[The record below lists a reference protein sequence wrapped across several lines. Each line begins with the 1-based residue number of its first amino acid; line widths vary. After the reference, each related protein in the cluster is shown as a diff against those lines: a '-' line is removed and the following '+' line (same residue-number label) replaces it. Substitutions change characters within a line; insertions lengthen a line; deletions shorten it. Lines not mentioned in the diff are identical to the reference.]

1 MEELAIG
8 ISLPAIVAKDGT
20 TLGCCC
26 ELPTKQNILVITY

>member
-1 MEELAIG
+1 MEELARG

-26 ELPTKQNILVITY
+26 ELPKKENILVIAY